1 MRANQSRLRGRIA
14 RVKKNLKHGLSL
26 AWAASH
32 RLFIRY
38 TAVGIFNA
46 VMAPIA
52 VLLGAMLV
60 NKIALSQN
68 HAVTFMDILPIIIGI
83 WITLAVQRTVG
94 AYLGYGR
101 NLYVRRVELE
111 AERRLLEKAS
121 KVDLGHFDNSLA

>member
-1 MRANQSRLRGRIA
+1 MKVTPSRLKGRIA
-14 RVKKNLKHGLSL
+14 RVRKNLKHGLAL
-26 AWAASH
+26 AWAASP

-60 NKIALSQN
+60 NKIAFSQTQ
-68 HAVTFMDILPIIIGI
+68 ALTFIDVLPIIIGI
-83 WITLAVQRTVG
+83 WLTLAVQRTVG

-111 AERRLLEKAS
+111 AERRL
-121 KVDLGHFDNSLA
+121 